1 MSVRRQG
8 TGQALIIT
16 VAAPSGVEV
25 IVQDAY
31 HGDVPLV
38 GGVASLDSAD
48 ASGWY
53 DVTVAAPGTEWSRT
67 FAGHLENGLP
77 STSDPALG

>member
-8 TGQALIIT
+8 RGQALVIT
-16 VAAPSGVEV
+16 VTAPRGVEV
-25 IVQDAY
+25 VVQDAY

-38 GGVASLDSAD
+38 GGVARLDSGD
-48 ASGWY
+48 TSGWY
-53 DVTVAAPGTEWSRT
+53 DVTVAAPSTGWSRT